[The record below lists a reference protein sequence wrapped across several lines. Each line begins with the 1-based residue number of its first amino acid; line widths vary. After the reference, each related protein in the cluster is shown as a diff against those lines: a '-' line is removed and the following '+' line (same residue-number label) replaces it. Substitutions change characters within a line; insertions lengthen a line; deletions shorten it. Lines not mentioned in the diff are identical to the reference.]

1 MFMQTCSMKKT
12 MKAYPEFL
20 GIDGTYK
27 LLNIGIPV
35 FLIVVEDGNC
45 QTEIVCLCLL
55 TTEVKLVSNGS
66 WKLSEIT
73 TLKVN
78 VQNAL

>member
-45 QTEIVCLCLL
+45 QTRNSLPLF
-55 TTEVKLVSNGS
+55 
-66 WKLSEIT
+66 
-73 TLKVN
+73 VN
-78 VQNAL
+78 HRR